1 MLQLLGRKFKLC
13 DGLTR
18 RGFLKIGSLGLGG
31 LTLPGILKIRQAQ
44 GSSRRRDTAVI
55 LYWMAGGPS
64 HIDTYDMKP
73 NAPAEVRG
81 PFRAAP
87 TRIPGLSLCELLPGH
102 ARVADKLAIIR
113 SLHHANANH
122 FDAAHW
128 VQTGYHVPNIM
139 GRGQHFPAQ
148 GAVTSH
154 LRGPNRPG
162 MPAYVCLPE
171 AYSPTLGFYQQASYL
186 GAQHNPVD
194 GGGEP
199 GYRGRILQPQIFPT
213 QDLSLPR
220 VADRRELLRQMDS
233 LARRVEHSSEF
244 RAMGSSYQ
252 RAFELVT
259 SQRAREAFDLA
270 REPLSLRERYGNH
283 AWGKAALLA
292 RRLVEAG
299 VTFVTINH
307 YEADIDW
314 WDDHYTIE
322 RNLRRRLPLF
332 DQALSTLI
340 EDLHLRGLGQKVLV
354 VACGEFGRSP
364 RIDSLAGRGHW
375 NRAYSALFSGGG
387 IRVGQVVGATT
398 PDGGEPYDRPLV
410 PGDLLAT
417 IYRVLGIDHEMML
430 PDRQNRPI
438 RLVDP
443 GQPIA
448 ELFE

>member
-1 MLQLLGRKFKLC
+1 MLNLLGRQFKLC
-13 DGLTR
+13 DGVSR
-18 RGFLKIGSLGLGG
+18 RGFLRIGGLGLAG
-31 LTLPGILKIRQAQ
+31 LTLPAVLRMREAQA
-44 GSSRRRDTAVI
+44 SNRRRDSAVI

-81 PFRAAP
+81 PFRASP
-87 TRIPGLSLCELLPGH
+87 TRVSGLSLCELLPGH
-102 ARVADKLAIIR
+102 IRIADKLAIVR
-113 SLHHANANH
+113 SLHHGNANH
-122 FDAAHW
+122 FDASHW
-128 VQTGYHVPNIM
+128 AQTGYHVPNIM
-139 GRGQHFPAQ
+139 GRGQPYPAQ
-148 GAVTSH
+148 GAVVSR
-154 LRGPNRPG
+154 LRGANRPD
-162 MPAYVCLPE
+162 MPPYVCLPE
-171 AYSPTLGFYQQASYL
+171 GYSPNLGFYQQAAYL
-186 GAQHNPVD
+186 GAEHNPID

-199 GYRGRILQPQIFPT
+199 GYRGRILQPTFLPPRE
-213 QDLSLPR
+213 LSLPR
-220 VADRRELLRQMDS
+220 VADRRELLRRIDV
-233 LARRVEHSSEF
+233 LTRRVESSGEF
-244 RAMGSSYQ
+244 RAMDSSYQ
-252 RAFELVT
+252 RAFGLIT
-259 SQRAREAFDLA
+259 SQRAKDAFDLS
-270 REPLSLRERYGNH
+270 REPLTLRERYGTP

-332 DQALSTLI
+332 DQALSSLV
-340 EDLHLRGLGQKVLV
+340 EDLHVRGLGDRVLV

-375 NRAYSALFSGGG
+375 NRAYSALLAGGG
-387 IRVGQVVGATT
+387 IRAGQVVGATSA
-398 PDGGEPYDRPLV
+398 DGGVPSDRPLL

-417 IYRVLGIDHEMML
+417 IYRVLGIDHDSML

-438 RLVDP
+438 RLCDP

-448 ELFE
+448 ELF